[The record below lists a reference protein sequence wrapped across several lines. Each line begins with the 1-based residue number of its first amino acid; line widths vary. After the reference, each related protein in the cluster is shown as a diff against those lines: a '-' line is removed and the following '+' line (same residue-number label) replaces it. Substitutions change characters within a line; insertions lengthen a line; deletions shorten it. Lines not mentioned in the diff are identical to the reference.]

1 MVVVAWLVA
10 ARRVAVPEAEPVWV
24 AWVAGAPVRLV
35 EAVLA
40 LAGVEP
46 SRGPVAV

>member
-24 AWVAGAPVRLV
+24 AGAPVRLV
-35 EAVLA
+35 EVVLA